1 MTRRDLAK
9 EALLDAVR
17 DILSSI
23 VHALESDEPTP
34 RIPAGS
40 SVKVAKIPELTQ
52 VAKEHAT
59 DRFAQR
65 FTIKQMTAEYKAL
78 RANVT
83 RRWLARRRRKGER
96 AADSAQE
103 LARFNAAVD
112 WSLIAAV
119 GWYDERLQKQQDD
132 LQAADQH
139 KDEFLAVLGHE
150 LRNPLAPLRT
160 GMDLIERSREKPELL
175 DTVQPMMERQLT
187 HLTRLVDDLLDF
199 ARISRGEI
207 NLQLAQIDLNAVI
220 ETAAEQ
226 LSNSIRDREH
236 RLVIELSSAPL
247 QVLGDFERLTQLIAN
262 LLSNASKY
270 SDAGG
275 QISISSHAENE
286 MAVVHVADTGFGIPT
301 EHLETIFAL
310 FAQIPE
316 HRKRTGGGGLGIG
329 LALARRLAELQR
341 GSIEAT
347 SKGQGLG
354 SEFVLRLPLH
364 RADVDTEERSRAS
377 TIPPVP
383 RPLRVL
389 VVDDN
394 ADAAKSLAILIQ
406 VMGHNAVAAHDG
418 ATALAQMKTFRAEIV
433 FLDLGLPDMHGND
446 VAKQI
451 RELKGG
457 PVRIYAVTGWS
468 QQGEKTQAA
477 GTFDSHLV
485 KPVSAEQ
492 IGDILASIQESPS
505 T

>member
-1 MTRRDLAK
+1 
-9 EALLDAVR
+9 
-17 DILSSI
+17 
-23 VHALESDEPTP
+23 
-34 RIPAGS
+34 
-40 SVKVAKIPELTQ
+40 
-52 VAKEHAT
+52 
-59 DRFAQR
+59 
-65 FTIKQMTAEYKAL
+65 
-78 RANVT
+78 
-83 RRWLARRRRKGER
+83 
-96 AADSAQE
+96 
-103 LARFNAAVD
+103 
-112 WSLIAAV
+112 
-119 GWYDERLQKQQDD
+119 
-132 LQAADQH
+132 
-139 KDEFLAVLGHE
+139 
-150 LRNPLAPLRT
+150 
-160 GMDLIERSREKPELL
+160 
-175 DTVQPMMERQLT
+175 
-187 HLTRLVDDLLDF
+187 
-199 ARISRGEI
+199 
-207 NLQLAQIDLNAVI
+207 
-220 ETAAEQ
+220 
-226 LSNSIRDREH
+226 
-236 RLVIELSSAPL
+236 
-247 QVLGDFERLTQLIAN
+247 

-418 ATALAQMKTFRAEIV
+418 ATALAQMKTFKAEIV

-468 QQGEKTQAA
+468 QQGEQTQAA
-477 GTFDSHLV
+477 GAFDSHLV